1 MVFVAVVLGLLG
13 LLVIAGFVVV
23 TVKVGALADE
33 LRDARRKD
41 AAQLRVKQSEMD
53 GKLQGVH
60 LDLGA
65 HRKSIDGLAQQ
76 LDLVDGGHRLG
87 RWWRSSGPMVG
98 IDLVDGGGRADRWWV
113 ST

>member
-33 LRDARRKD
+33 LRDARQKD
-41 AAQLRVKQSEMD
+41 AAQLRAKLSEMD
-53 GKLQGVH
+53 GKLQGVR

-76 LDLVDGGHRLG
+76 IEGPPSMRRPPRALDPTEASL
-87 RWWRSSGPMVG
+87 
-98 IDLVDGGGRADRWWV
+98 
-113 ST
+113 